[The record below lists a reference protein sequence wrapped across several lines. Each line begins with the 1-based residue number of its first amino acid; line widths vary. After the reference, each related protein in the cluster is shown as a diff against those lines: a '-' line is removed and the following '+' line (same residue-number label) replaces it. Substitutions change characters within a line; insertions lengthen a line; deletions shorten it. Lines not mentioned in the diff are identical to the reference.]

1 MDIKEIIFKIIIPSG
16 IVGVIGTLVGIAIK
30 HFLDKKKGNSDW
42 LKAKQ
47 KTINHL
53 TIVLTNFE
61 ENVDNQLSRQWELS
75 YSEYEFPFEEDL
87 IQAINKHLDELIA
100 LSLKTGKYGRELKKE
115 LTAFQEFIDHQES
128 IAENIAREILFK
140 EGINSYSEEYS
151 HELFQLS
158 QNQRYHEWEMHLTNI
173 SHYSKLLAFYLSD
186 FAIDKE
192 TKKELKVISG
202 NSFWKEKIAK
212 FFHNSNYHY

>member
-16 IVGVIGTLVGIAIK
+16 IVGVIGTLIGIAIK
-30 HFLDKKKGNSDW
+30 HFLDKRKGNNEW

-61 ENVDNQLSRQWELS
+61 EKVDDQLSRQWELS
-75 YSEYEFPFEEDL
+75 YSEYEFPFEGDL
-87 IQAINKHLDELIA
+87 IQAINNHFDELIA
-100 LSLKTGKYGRELKKE
+100 LSLKTGKYSRELKKE
-115 LTAFQEFIDHQES
+115 ITAFQEFIDDQEG

-151 HELFQLS
+151 HELFQLT

-173 SHYSKLLAFYLSD
+173 SHYSRLLAFYLYK
-186 FAIDKE
+186 FAMEKE
-192 TKKELKVISG
+192 TKRELKSLSG
-202 NSFWKEKIAK
+202 NSYWKELFGKLIK
-212 FFHNSNYHY
+212 R